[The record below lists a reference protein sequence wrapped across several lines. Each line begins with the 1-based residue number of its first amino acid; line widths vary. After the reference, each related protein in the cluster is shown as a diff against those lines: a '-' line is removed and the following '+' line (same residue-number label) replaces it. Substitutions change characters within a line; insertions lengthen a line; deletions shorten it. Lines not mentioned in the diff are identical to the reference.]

1 MQGTSIPSKN
11 DGKKV
16 MKYDESFSYNIL
28 IRSGLA
34 FKYLSNSLK
43 SICRLTVSLIDERAL
58 ICDHSQLTLKFC

>member
-1 MQGTSIPSKN
+1 MTV
-11 DGKKV
+11 KV

-43 SICRLTVSLIDERAL
+43 SIYRAPGALIDKRAL
-58 ICDHSQLTLKFC
+58 ICDHRNIVYFGRMFVYF